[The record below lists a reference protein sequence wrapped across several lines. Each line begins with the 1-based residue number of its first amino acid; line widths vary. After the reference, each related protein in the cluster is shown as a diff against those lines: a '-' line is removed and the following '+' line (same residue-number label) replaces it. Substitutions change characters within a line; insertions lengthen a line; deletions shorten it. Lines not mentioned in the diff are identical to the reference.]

1 MKAVSELRRRVDLHD
16 IVTADRKS
24 RFTCSLLFEAATT
37 RSTPPTFDDLFVELY
52 IDKLITQE
60 ELYEIVPTLD

>member
-1 MKAVSELRRRVDLHD
+1 MKAVSELRRRVDLH
-16 IVTADRKS
+16 VTADRKS
-24 RFTCSLLFEAATT
+24 RFTCGLLFEAATT
-37 RSTPPTFDDLFVELY
+37 RSTPPTFDDIDLFVKLY

>member
-1 MKAVSELRRRVDLHD
+1 MKAVSELRRSRPNLDMA
-16 IVTADRKS
+16 ADRKS
-24 RFTCSLLFEAATT
+24 RFTCGLLFEPATT

-52 IDKLITQE
+52 MDKLITQE